1 MEYSLTTIDHVSGDV
16 LDLVEFLVDE
26 DFLVDYQNC
35 RHCGANVILE
45 YFNGNDD
52 GAVWRCT
59 NQACRRYQSVR
70 DGSFFASSHVALHIQ
85 IRLIIIFVSEG
96 SPSSA
101 ARLLG
106 ISRQTA
112 TNYFIECR
120 RMYDAEL
127 NATPITFTNG
137 GEYEVDE
144 CIIKRV
150 KIMEGVY
157 DVVWVQSILERATG
171 KVFLHRI
178 PNRSRPNMVPPIQ
191 LRVPANSVVFTDE
204 HASYGNLRRIGYYH
218 ASVNH
223 SQGQYQRWGIVA
235 GRMRNIHING
245 CEGINSMI
253 RRRLTY
259 KSRRTIEYL
268 DLILSEIMY
277 RKSRRSLFDPFK

>member
-1 MEYSLTTIDHVSGDV
+1 MEYSLPAIDRHSDNV
-16 LDLVEFLVDE
+16 LDLVRYLIDEGFLVD
-26 DFLVDYQNC
+26 LQNC
-35 RHCGANVILE
+35 RHCGANIILE
-45 YFNGNDD
+45 HFNGNED
-52 GAVWRCT
+52 GAVWRCI

-70 DGSFFASSHVALHIQ
+70 DGSFFAFSNLSLSTQ

-96 SPSSA
+96 TPSSA
-101 ARLLG
+101 ARLLE

-120 RMYDAEL
+120 RMYEAEL
-127 NATPITFTNG
+127 TATPITFTNG

-144 CIIKRV
+144 CLIKRV
-150 KIMEGVY
+150 RIAAGVF

-178 PNRSRPNMVPPIQ
+178 PNRARPSMVPPIQ
-191 LRVPANSVVFTDE
+191 LRVPANSIVYTDE
-204 HASYGNLRRIGYYH
+204 HASYGNVGHIGYRH
-218 ASVNH
+218 ATVNH
-223 SQGQYQRWGIVA
+223 NQGEYQRWGVVA
-235 GRMRNIHING
+235 GLMRNIHING

-259 KSRRTIEYL
+259 KSRRTIAYL

>member
-26 DFLVDYQNC
+26 EFLVDLQNC
-35 RHCGANVILE
+35 RHCGANIILE
-45 YFNGNDD
+45 HFNGNDD
-52 GAVWRCT
+52 GVVWRCT

-70 DGSFFASSHVALHIQ
+70 DGSFFAFSNLSLHKQ

-101 ARLLG
+101 ARLLD

-127 NATPITFTNG
+127 NLTPISFTNG

-157 DVVWVQSILERATG
+157 DVVWVQSILERVTG

-178 PNRSRPNMVPPIQ
+178 PNRARPNMVPPIQ

-204 HASYGNLRRIGYYH
+204 HASYGNLRRFGYYH

-223 SQGQYQRWGIVA
+223 TRGEYQRWGNVA
-235 GRMRNIHING
+235 GRRRNIHINT